1 MNPDKEIIIDGLLEW
16 LNKSPYVI
24 VVSYARMTVRQFDE
38 IRKRL
43 REVGS
48 TFHVAKNSFVKQAC
62 AKAGLP
68 DGLAEHLNGQTAIV
82 SGDSDVCAAAK
93 VVKNFAAEFQKP
105 EIRAGAMDGN
115 LLSQEQVMAL
125 ANLPTRDVLL
135 ATLLGVFQAPASQL
149 VRTLNEPGASLAR
162 VLQAKADQ
170 G

>member
-1 MNPDKEIIIDGLLEW
+1 MNPDKEIIIDGLLER
-16 LNKSPYVI
+16 LNQSPYVI

-68 DGLAEHLNGQTAIV
+68 DGLAEHLKGQSAIV
-82 SGDSDVCAAAK
+82 SGNSDVCAAAK
-93 VVKNFAAEFQKP
+93 IVKNFAAEFQKP

-115 LLSQEQVMAL
+115 LLSQAQIMAL

>member
-1 MNPDKEIIIDGLLEW
+1 MNPDKQIIIDGLLER
-16 LNKSPYVI
+16 LNNSPYVL
-24 VVSYARMTVRQFDE
+24 VVSYAGMTVPQFDL
-38 IRKRL
+38 IRSRL
-43 REVGS
+43 REAGA
-48 TFHVAKNSFVKQAC
+48 TFHVAKNAFVKQAC

-68 DGLAEHLNGQTAIV
+68 EELAEHLTGQTAIV

-93 VVKNFAAEFQKP
+93 IVKTFATEFEKP

-115 LLSQEQVMAL
+115 LLSKENVLAL
-125 ANLPTRDVLL
+125 ANLPTKDVLL
-135 ATLLGVFQAPASQL
+135 ATLLGVLQAPASKL